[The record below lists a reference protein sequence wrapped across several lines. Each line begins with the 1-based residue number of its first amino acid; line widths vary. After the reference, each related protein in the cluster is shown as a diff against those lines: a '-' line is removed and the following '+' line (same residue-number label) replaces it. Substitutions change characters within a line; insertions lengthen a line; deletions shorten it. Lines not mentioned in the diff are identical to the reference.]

1 MCCLFDFQVS
11 VEVSVAVEEAE
22 AVEGG
27 VVGVVDSEEAEA
39 VGGAEVSKVP
49 EEEVEGEE
57 DVVVG
62 EGE

>member
-1 MCCLFDFQVS
+1 M
-11 VEVSVAVEEAE
+11 AVEEAE